1 MDKIRHLWI
10 LMDKNFLSVKEL
22 ANKLNVSEKTVYRM
36 LNKGESPFVVKIGGQ
51 WRFNAEKISKWIKDS
66 DNYETKIKTDI
77 SIHNAM
83 ENGNIFYR
91 LIGENRD
98 ELFECLFDLLPD
110 DENQHKNEI
119 KNKFF
124 YYESFM
130 TNSRKGVLL
139 INPNAD
145 DVYPINKSKIYLGFF
160 DKPLCLKS
168 IDGIE
173 TFLFVITFARNKV
186 ENYILN
192 TKLGRL
198 LMEKDFI
205 KFLKTH
211 PNRKEILSETKR
223 FEDKT
228 FIGVSEC

>member
-1 MDKIRHLWI
+1 MDNLGHFGLI
-10 LMDKNFLSVKEL
+10 MDNIFLSVKEL

-36 LNKGESPFVVKIGGQ
+36 LNKGEIPFVVKIGGQ
-51 WRFNAEKISKWIKDS
+51 WRFNAEKISKWIEGSNNDKS
-66 DNYETKIKTDI
+66 KVKTNI
-77 SIHNAM
+77 SVYSAM

-119 KNKFF
+119 KNNFF

-130 TNSRKGVLL
+130 TNSKKGVLL

-145 DVYPINKSKIYLGFF
+145 DVYPVHKSKIYLGFF
-160 DKPLCLKS
+160 DKPLCFKS
-168 IDGIE
+168 IDGVE
-173 TFLFVITFARNKV
+173 TFLFIIIFARNKV

-192 TKLGRL
+192 IKLGRL

-205 KFLKTH
+205 GFLKTH

-223 FEDKT
+223 FENKT
-228 FIGVSEC
+228 FTGVTKC